1 MHARPLEVLIALR
14 RRAGL
19 ALGRARGR
27 LGGLAGDDARNRV
40 VVEGAVT
47 SGVAQGLGDAC
58 HADPVGELEN
68 LAHVVAG
75 RAAVQLDEARGEGL
89 RDRAESLKLIL
100 EDMPARARGPKFR
113 LVLGGDVALILRR
126 AHDVRGHDRG
136 VDQDLDPPVEHA
148 HHGALRREARRHGVA
163 VGVPRHAEVGA
174 HETRHDHAGL
184 EARPWQRDEHRLLL
198 REAGRGLLAR
208 RAVHPHTRDLGEPR
222 LPLPVE
228 VVEIMKRPSRKEVAF
243 HVLEGVF
250 DLAFALLIARRKRD
264 GAEAVVLRHPL
275 EERMEDHAVLE
286 ALQHDLLHPVIEDL
300 VRHTAG
306 VLERQ
311 DVAVT
316 DGVDVGMEHEAD
328 EVPAA
333 VAEHEGEADDRRG
346 LTREQHRI
354 GRQVDLALDA
364 GRGLEAQVGS
374 ATRRRPEGPHV
385 ELEDAVAA
393 GVADGPDLLEHAHAA
408 QLVGENELVDE
419 RLERIELAR
428 APLALALDLAPEDGA
443 HRPGI
448 NPELTRNGPI
458 RPALAVEASDQV
470 VAPLPSL
477 TLALAIVLA
486 DPSSVVRRETA
497 FSTVRSRLLRIWR
510 SFLGGGAPSRR
521 LASVTTASSRCKQ
534 RHSRC
539 LSGDRRGSTGGR
551 RVSGWC
557 FRRLARGSESS
568 ARRATGSF
576 VRCHRLTSSS
586 VSRGPSLA
594 LPTTAASSSWLP
606 GGNESSRRADP
617 GCSIPSF
624 IDSKSSGCRR
634 STRPIRRLTQHLW
647 REHSAA
653 ISACVRPVLASS
665 RNTSPS
671 SNAVIDEGPRLSS
684 SIVAHCPVSSSG
696 VTATTIVDQPS
707 VVAAAS
713 RLKPSTSSTPSGLGT
728 ATRGVNWPC
737 AERLC
742 FIRSIRTGW
751 QQRARPSV
759 VSIVPIGHGFAIS
772 VELVIGHGALLLRLV
787 GRTRRDRVPSAPP
800 VSSPP
805 ISSTPARLQRA
816 HRRPD
821 SPASVR
827 RSVGVSSPSSS
838 SDSHP
843 LAPTS
848 SPSPTWPRSPAGGC
862 SGTTVLISA
871 GACSPS
877 SSSDSPPPAPTS
889 SSSATW
895 ARPPPSDRSS
905 LLSPL
910 VADIKPASVADGA

>member
-1 MHARPLEVLIALR
+1 MHARPLEVLLARR

-40 VVEGAVT
+40 VVEGAAT

-58 HADPVGELEN
+58 HADPVGELED

-75 RAAVQLDEARGEGL
+75 RAAVELEEARSEGL
-89 RDRAESLKLIL
+89 GDGAESLKLIL
-100 EDMPARARGPKFR
+100 EDMPTRARGPKFR
-113 LVLGGDVALILRR
+113 LVLGCDVALILRR

-148 HHGALRREARRHGVA
+148 HHGALRREARRHGIA

-174 HETRHDHAGL
+174 DEARHDHAGL
-184 EARPWQRDEHRLLL
+184 EACPRQRNEHRLLL
-198 REAGRGLLAR
+198 RESGRGLLAR
-208 RAVHPHTRDLGEPR
+208 RAVHPHTRDLGEPPLR
-222 LPLPVE
+222 LPVD
-228 VVEIMKRPSRKEVAF
+228 VVEIVKHPSREEVAF

-250 DLAFALLIARRKRD
+250 DLAFALLVPRRERD
-264 GAEAVVLRHPL
+264 GTEAVVLRHPL
-275 EERMEDHAVLE
+275 EEVVKDHAVLE
-286 ALQHDLLHPVIEDL
+286 ALQHDLLHTVVEDL

-306 VLERQ
+306 VLESQ
-311 DVAVT
+311 DVAVA

-333 VAEHEGEADDRRG
+333 VAEHEGEADDRRR
-346 LTREQHRI
+346 LAREQHRV
-354 GRQVDLALDA
+354 GGQVDLPLDA
-364 GRGLEAQVGS
+364 RGRLEAQVRS
-374 ATRRRPEGPHV
+374 AARLRSERAHVAPE
-385 ELEDAVAA
+385 DMVAT
-393 GVADGPDLLEHAHAA
+393 GVADGADLLEHAHAA
-408 QLVGENELVDE
+408 QLIGEHELVDE

-428 APLALALDLAPEDGA
+428 APLALAPERATKDVA
-443 HRPGI
+443 HRPRVD
-448 NPELTRNGPI
+448 PELARDGPF
-458 RPALAVEASDQV
+458 RPAFAVEASNQL

-477 TLALAIVLA
+477 SKALAIVLA
-486 DPSSVVRRETA
+486 EPSSVVSRETA
-497 FSTVRSRLLRIWR
+497 FSVVRSRLLRISR

-521 LASVTTASSRCKQ
+521 LASVTTASSRCKP

-539 LSGDRRGSTGGR
+539 PSGDRRGSTGGR

-624 IDSKSSGCRR
+624 IDSTSSGCRR
-634 STRPIRRLTQHLW
+634 STRPIRRLTQLLW

-728 ATRGVNWPC
+728 ATRGVNWPY
-737 AERLC
+737 AARLC

-759 VSIVPIGHGFAIS
+759 VPIVPIGHGFAVS
-772 VELVIGHGALLLRLV
+772 VELVIGHGALLLR
-787 GRTRRDRVPSAPP
+787 RTRRDRVPSAPP

-805 ISSTPARLQRA
+805 ISSTPVRPQRA
-816 HRRPD
+816 HRGPVPR
-821 SPASVR
+821 ASVQM
-827 RSVGVSSPSSS
+827 SAGASFPSSS
-838 SDSHP
+838 SGSP
-843 LAPTS
+843 PPAPTS
-848 SPSPTWPRSPAGGC
+848 SPSPPWPRSPARGC
-862 SGTTVLISA
+862 SGPSVLISA

-877 SSSDSPPPAPTS
+877 SSSGSPPPAPTS
-889 SSSATW
+889 SSCARW
-895 ARPPPSDRSS
+895 ARPPP
-905 LLSPL
+905 
-910 VADIKPASVADGA
+910 